1 MTWIRFKGYI
11 LSPQQRD
18 TPNRCKYTKNPFSLH
33 ENHPIQAALIG
44 ILYLWRMKTKLFLL
58 SSLILAAACSPK
70 PSLNP
75 EITVDDLKT
84 HVSYLASDELMG
96 RRGGSE
102 YEKLAADYIVKA
114 FERFGLDPA
123 GTNGYYQPF
132 PVTLGTRLAEG
143 NTLSAGEQNW
153 SPADSSILP
162 WANSMSGDATG
173 PLLFAGYG
181 IHAPDAN
188 YDDWNGIDAKG
199 AVVLILR
206 YGPDGASN
214 PHSDF
219 GAYWPIRDK
228 MKQAVANGAAA
239 VLISLAPGEQVED
252 VLLPL
257 ERERM
262 MADSDIPV
270 MQISPEVAQQLM
282 SAAGL
287 DLKAI
292 TQKISSS
299 KKPSSISTNLEITV
313 KTRLEADVR
322 ESNNVIGL
330 IRGSDPEAE
339 TIVIGAHYD
348 HLGMGESGSLFRGP
362 VPKIHNGADDNA
374 SGTAGLLELAEYFA
388 VNKPRHSILFMGFG
402 SEEMGLLGSDYYV
415 NHPTVAMDKKRAMI
429 NMDMIGRMTDKKLL
443 IFGVGSSADWEQ
455 TLTEANADS
464 LDLRLVPDGTGASD
478 HTSFYNKGIP
488 VLHYFTDTHSDY
500 HRPSDDTE
508 YIKFDEK
515 VLVLNHVR
523 RVIESIDA
531 MGNDQLAFTQAPV
544 TQTRNMTLGNV
555 TLGVLPDYGYDG
567 PGFKITGTTE
577 GRAGAK
583 AGLQAGDVITKL
595 GDVDIKDI
603 YDYMESLS
611 KFKPGDKTIILL
623 KRGDQDLRLEVQL

>member
-1 MTWIRFKGYI
+1 
-11 LSPQQRD
+11 
-18 TPNRCKYTKNPFSLH
+18 
-33 ENHPIQAALIG
+33 
-44 ILYLWRMKTKLFLL
+44 MKTKLFLL
-58 SSLILAAACSPK
+58 SSLLLVAACSPK
-70 PSLNP
+70 PALNP
-75 EITVDDLKT
+75 EITVDDLKA

-102 YEKLAADYIVKA
+102 YEKMAADYIVKA
-114 FERFGLDPA
+114 FERFGLEPA
-123 GTNGYYQPF
+123 GTNGYYQAF
-132 PVTLGTRLAEG
+132 PVTLGTRMAEG
-143 NTLSAGEQNW
+143 NMVSAGEQSW

-162 WANSMSGDATG
+162 WANSMSGEATG

-181 IHAPDAN
+181 IQVSDAQ
-188 YDDWNGIDAKG
+188 YDDWNGVDAKG

-219 GAYWPIRDK
+219 GAYWPVRDK
-228 MKQAVANGAAA
+228 VKKAVAQGAAA
-239 VLISLAPGEQVED
+239 VLISLAPGEQTED
-252 VLLPL
+252 ILLPL

-270 MQISPEVAQQLM
+270 MQIKPEVAAQLM
-282 SAAGL
+282 ASAGQ
-287 DLKAI
+287 DLSTL
-292 TQKISSS
+292 TQKIATS
-299 KKPSSISTNLEITV
+299 KKPNSVRTNIIVSV
-313 KTRLEADVR
+313 KTMLEPDVKD
-322 ESNNVIGL
+322 SHNVLGL
-330 IRGSDPEAE
+330 IKGSDPEAG

-362 VPKIHNGADDNA
+362 EPKIHNGADDNA
-374 SGTAGLLELAEYFA
+374 SGTAGMLELAEYFS

-415 NHPTVAMDKKRAMI
+415 NNPTHAMDEKRAMI
-429 NMDMIGRMTDKKLL
+429 NMDMIGRMTNKKLL
-443 IFGVGSSADWEQ
+443 IFGVGSSADWEK
-455 TLTEANADS
+455 TLLAANTDS

-500 HRPSDDTE
+500 HRPSDDTD
-508 YIKFDEK
+508 YIEFEGK
-515 VLVLNHVR
+515 VMVLNHVR
-523 RVIESIDA
+523 RVVEAIDA
-531 MGNDQLAFTQAPV
+531 MTNEQLAFTQAPV

-555 TLGVLPDYGYDG
+555 TLGVLPDYGYEG

-595 GDVDIKDI
+595 GDIEIKDI

-623 KRGDQDLRLEVQL
+623 KRGDEELRLEVQL

>member
-1 MTWIRFKGYI
+1 
-11 LSPQQRD
+11 
-18 TPNRCKYTKNPFSLH
+18 
-33 ENHPIQAALIG
+33 
-44 ILYLWRMKTKLFLL
+44 MKTKLFLL
-58 SSLILAAACSPK
+58 SSLLLVAACSPK
-70 PSLNP
+70 PALNP
-75 EITVDDLKT
+75 EITVDDLKA

-102 YEKLAADYIVKA
+102 YEKMAADYIVKA
-114 FERFGLDPA
+114 FERFGLEPA
-123 GTNGYYQPF
+123 GTSGYYQAF

-143 NTLSAGEQNW
+143 NIVSAGEQNW

-162 WANSMSGDATG
+162 WANSMSGEATG

-181 IHAPDAN
+181 IQAPDAQ
-188 YDDWNGIDAKG
+188 YDDWNGVDAKG

-219 GAYWPIRDK
+219 GAFWPVRDK
-228 MKQAVANGAAA
+228 VKKAVAQGAAA
-239 VLISLAPGEQVED
+239 VLISLAPGEQTED
-252 VLLPL
+252 ILLPL

-270 MQISPEVAQQLM
+270 MQIKPEVAAQLM
-282 SAAGL
+282 ASAGQ
-287 DLKAI
+287 DLSTL
-292 TQKISSS
+292 TQKIATS
-299 KKPSSISTNLEITV
+299 KKPNSVRTNIVVSV
-313 KTRLEADVR
+313 KTMLEPDIKD
-322 ESNNVIGL
+322 SHNVLGL
-330 IRGSDPEAE
+330 IKGSDPEAG

-362 VPKIHNGADDNA
+362 EPKIHNGADDNA
-374 SGTAGLLELAEYFA
+374 SGTAGMLELAEYFS

-415 NHPTVAMDKKRAMI
+415 NNPTHAMDEKRAMI
-429 NMDMIGRMTDKKLL
+429 NLDMIGRMTNKKLL
-443 IFGVGSSADWEQ
+443 IFGVGSSAYWEK
-455 TLTEANADS
+455 TLLAANTDS

-500 HRPSDDTE
+500 HRPSDDTD
-508 YIKFDEK
+508 YIEFEGK
-515 VLVLNHVR
+515 VMVLNHVR
-523 RVIESIDA
+523 RVVEAIDA
-531 MGNDQLAFTQAPV
+531 MTNEQLAFTQAPV

-555 TLGVLPDYGYDG
+555 TLGVLPDYGYEG

-595 GDVDIKDI
+595 GDIEIKDI

-623 KRGDQDLRLEVQL
+623 KRGDEELRLEVQL

>member
-1 MTWIRFKGYI
+1 
-11 LSPQQRD
+11 
-18 TPNRCKYTKNPFSLH
+18 
-33 ENHPIQAALIG
+33 
-44 ILYLWRMKTKLFLL
+44 MKTKLFLL
-58 SSLILAAACSPK
+58 SSLILVAACSPK
-70 PSLNP
+70 PALNP
-75 EITVDDLKT
+75 EITVDDLKA

-102 YEKLAADYIVKA
+102 YEKKAADYIVKA
-114 FERFGLDPA
+114 FERFGLEPA
-123 GTNGYYQPF
+123 GISGYYQAF

-143 NTLSAGEQNW
+143 NIVSAGEQNW

-162 WANSMSGDATG
+162 WANSMSGEATG

-181 IHAPDAN
+181 IQAPDAQ
-188 YDDWNGIDAKG
+188 YDDWNGVDAKG

-219 GAYWPIRDK
+219 GAYWPVRDK
-228 MKQAVANGAAA
+228 VKKAVAQGAAA
-239 VLISLAPGEQVED
+239 VLISLAPGEQTEEI
-252 VLLPL
+252 LLPL

-270 MQISPEVAQQLM
+270 MQIKPEVAAQLM
-282 SAAGL
+282 ASAGQ
-287 DLKAI
+287 DLSTL
-292 TQKISSS
+292 TQKIATS
-299 KKPSSISTNLEITV
+299 KKPNSVLTNIVVSV
-313 KTRLEADVR
+313 KTMLEPDVK
-322 ESNNVIGL
+322 ESHNVLGL
-330 IRGSDPEAE
+330 VKGTDPEAG

-362 VPKIHNGADDNA
+362 EPKIHNGADDNA
-374 SGTAGLLELAEYFA
+374 SGTAGMLELAEYFS

-415 NHPTVAMDKKRAMI
+415 NNPTHAMDEKRAMI
-429 NMDMIGRMTDKKLL
+429 NMDMIGRMTNKKLL
-443 IFGVGSSADWEQ
+443 IFGVGSSADWEK
-455 TLTEANADS
+455 TLLAANTDS

-500 HRPSDDTE
+500 HRPSDDTD
-508 YIKFDEK
+508 YIEFEGK
-515 VLVLNHVR
+515 VMVLNHIR
-523 RVIESIDA
+523 RVVEAIDV
-531 MGNDQLAFTQAPV
+531 MTNEQLAFTQAPV

-555 TLGVLPDYGYDG
+555 TLGVLPDYGYEG

-595 GDVDIKDI
+595 GDIEIKDI

-623 KRGDQDLRLEVQL
+623 KRGDEELRLEVQL